1 MSRSMNRNERT
12 RTAVS
17 DRARPAPWWRILP
30 VWARQELVLLLRE
43 PVAVFF
49 SLAFPVIMYVFIGI
63 PHGSTEIGPG
73 VHFIDAMFSALVLT
87 VVANLLL
94 MGLPIYLAELRSHGV
109 DRRYAVVPLP
119 SRLFAAAVLASTLV
133 LAAGASTIIILV
145 VGLHDGLRASLWS
158 PVYLLLLL
166 GSVLW
171 LSALGFLIGT
181 LRVSTRTTQA
191 LSAAVFLHHVLRLGR
206 GRSPGRPARGPLE
219 DPGVEPAQ
227 AVARRHDRRLH
238 GHRGEPRRVAAAAPG
253 PARDRDLHPGRPAA
267 VEAEELMSVPSQPS
281 RAGAGRLSC
290 APGGPREAEPSGREP
305 RPSRSGTSADV
316 RCLGLH
322 CGA

>member
-1 MSRSMNRNERT
+1 MSRSMNRSVRT

-30 VWARQELVLLLRE
+30 VWARQEFVLLLRE

-119 SRLFAAAVLASTLV
+119 GRLFAAAVLASTLV

-181 LRVSTRTTQA
+181 LRVSARTTQA
-191 LSAAVFLHHVLRLGR
+191 LSAAVFFIMFFGSGGAVPLDALPEVLQKVLEWNPLKQWLDVMIGVYTGTGVSRVEWLRLLLALPVTGICTLGGLRLWRRR
-206 GRSPGRPARGPLE
+206 G
-219 DPGVEPAQ
+219 
-227 AVARRHDRRLH
+227 
-238 GHRGEPRRVAAAAPG
+238 
-253 PARDRDLHPGRPAA
+253 
-267 VEAEELMSVPSQPS
+267 
-281 RAGAGRLSC
+281 
-290 APGGPREAEPSGREP
+290 
-305 RPSRSGTSADV
+305 
-316 RCLGLH
+316 
-322 CGA
+322 